1 MPTQKPT
8 DAVRGSALPELS
20 LPHAYHPPA
29 MVPFVFH
36 PDYVTPLPPGHR
48 FPMPKFGMIRDHL
61 LNTHLATPDHFFA
74 PDAPATDDLL
84 ATVHDPD
91 YIHAFRHGTLDKN
104 AIRKLGLP
112 WSPGLVT
119 RTTTAVAGTRLT
131 ADLALN
137 TPSPPKPAEAEGFCA
152 ASPAHPPPIP
162 QHFTPGLAVNC
173 AGGTHHAHRAFGS
186 GFCIF
191 NDLAVTAQSLL
202 NENRVDQVLILD
214 LDVHHGDGTA
224 TLFAHNPRVFTCSLH
239 CADNFPLK
247 KPPSDL
253 DVPLPRGMT
262 DEQYLHLLQHGDDT
276 SGGFRGGLSWLLE
289 QVEPDLVL
297 YDAGADVHRDDKL
310 GYFDLTDDGVYQR
323 DRYVIDT
330 CRHHGIP
337 TACVIGGGYADDRPR
352 LARRHALL
360 HRAAMDHASANTPTP
375 V

>member
-1 MPTQKPT
+1 
-8 DAVRGSALPELS
+8 
-20 LPHAYHPPA
+20 
-29 MVPFVFH
+29 MVPLVYH

-61 LNTHLATPDHFFA
+61 LDSNLAIPDQFFA

-84 ATVHDPD
+84 ATVHDPA
-91 YIHAFRHGTLDKN
+91 YIQAFRQGTLDRN
-104 AIRKLGLP
+104 AVRKLGLP
-112 WSPGLVT
+112 WSPGLIT

-131 ADLALN
+131 ADLALD
-137 TPSPPKPAEAEGFCA
+137 TPNGYS
-152 ASPAHPPPIP
+152 
-162 QHFTPGLAVNC
+162 PGLAVNC
-173 AGGTHHAHRAFGS
+173 AGGTHHAHRTFGS

-224 TLFAHNPRVFTCSLH
+224 TLFADNPRVFTCSLH

-262 DEQYLHLLQHGDDT
+262 DEQYLTLLQHGNDT
-276 SGGFRGGLSWLLE
+276 TFRGGLPWLLE

-310 GYFDLTDDGVYQR
+310 GYLDLTDDGLYQR

-330 CRHHGIP
+330 CRHHHIP
-337 TACVIGGGYADDRPR
+337 TACVIGGGYADDRPL

-360 HRAAMDHASANTPTP
+360 HQAALDHAAQQMPSKAQAAAPTAQGSLY
-375 V
+375 